1 MLYIYNATARLPC
14 GGEGA
19 LFYHTQGKVE
29 YFKWFPT
36 IMALSTFY
44 LDLDFHS
51 ILLSNPELKAGLAGL
66 VFISIVCLFLSH

>member
-36 IMALSTFY
+36 IMALSTFF
-44 LDLDFHS
+44 LDLDFH
-51 ILLSNPELKAGLAGL
+51 
-66 VFISIVCLFLSH
+66 